1 MAFSTASVTAA
12 PYGSWK
18 SPITGDVVSG
28 ATKDLGGTAVDGR
41 GRLILLEFRP
51 LESGRG
57 VLVLEPEKV
66 GGEAVDITPKEFGVR
81 TLAQEYGG
89 AAFTVSEDVVFFAN
103 YNDQRLY
110 KQSISSL
117 GQYCKHE
124 PPLPLT
130 PDYGGP
136 VVSYADG
143 ILDARFNRFLCVRED
158 RRESSLNPP
167 TTIVS
172 IALGSKNVQEPV
184 VLVGG
189 SDFYAY
195 PRLDSKSERIAW
207 IQWNHPNMPW
217 DKTELWV
224 GYISENGEI
233 YKRVCVAGND
243 PSLVESPTEPKW
255 SSEGELFFITDR
267 ENGFWNLH
275 KWHGKSYL
283 GIVDVEGSKLTV
295 IDFPCTDI
303 NNITSGN
310 DFLYVEGAS
319 EVLPSSVAKVTF
331 DDDKSKA
338 VDFNIIWSSSPD
350 SLKYSSYISKP
361 ELIEFPTVVPGQ
373 NAYAYF
379 YPPSNPDFQASE
391 EEKPPLLLKSHGNSG
406 AYRERLLRQWG
417 IVDVNDCCSC
427 ATYLVES
434 GKVDKERLC
443 IMGGSAGG
451 YTTLA
456 VLAFRNTFQAGAS
469 LYGIADLNLLRAET
483 HKFES
488 HYVENLVGGDK
499 EMYERSP
506 INHVD
511 DFSCPIIIFQGLEDK
526 VVPPDQAEKI
536 YQAVKEKGVPVALV
550 EYEGEQHGFRKAENI
565 KNTIEQEMV
574 FFARLIGHFDVA
586 DDITPIKIDNY
597 DC

>member
-1 MAFSTASVTAA
+1 MAFSTVSVTAA

-41 GRLILLEFRP
+41 GRLIWLEFRP

-57 VLVLEPEKV
+57 VLVLEPEKT

-89 AAFTVSEDVVFFAN
+89 AAFTVSGDVVFFAN

-117 GQYCKHE
+117 DE

-172 IALGSKNVQEPV
+172 IALGSKDVQEPV

-233 YKRVCVAGND
+233 YKRVCVAGHD

-255 SSEGELFFITDR
+255 SSEVTGDS
-267 ENGFWNLH
+267 
-275 KWHGKSYL
+275 KQHGKSYL

-319 EVLPSSVAKVTF
+319 EVLPSSVAKDIQTSIF
-331 DDDKSKA
+331 YFKSLWFMRCCSMGGYRS
-338 VDFNIIWSSSPD
+338 VDR
-350 SLKYSSYISKP
+350 
-361 ELIEFPTVVPGQ
+361 
-373 NAYAYF
+373 
-379 YPPSNPDFQASE
+379 
-391 EEKPPLLLKSHGNSG
+391 

-469 LYGIADLNLLRAET
+469 LYGIADFNLLRAET

-586 DDITPIKIDNY
+586 DDITPIKIDNF